1 MSLMEKIFGDLNEKE
16 VKKVSKI
23 ADKVMAYDEEYQ
35 KLTDQEL
42 RDKTQEFKK
51 RIQEGETLD
60 ALLPE
65 AFAVCRE
72 GAWRSLGTR
81 SCDHFTEHILNLLS
95 YTIFVKVSE
104 EQTLIGKNW
113 F

>member
-42 RDKTQEFKK
+42 RD
-51 RIQEGETLD
+51 GD
-60 ALLPE
+60 
-65 AFAVCRE
+65 
-72 GAWRSLGTR
+72 TR
-81 SCDHFTEHILNLLS
+81 
-95 YTIFVKVSE
+95 V
-104 EQTLIGKNW
+104 
-113 F
+113 

>member
-51 RIQEGETLD
+51 RIQEGEHWTHCCRRPLQYAERAHGGAWD
-60 ALLPE
+60 EALLC
-65 AFAVCRE
+65 AGHRRDRTSS
-72 GAWRSLGTR
+72 GQDLGDENR
-81 SCDHFTEHILNLLS
+81 
-95 YTIFVKVSE
+95 
-104 EQTLIGKNW
+104 
-113 F
+113 